1 MNANSH
7 APTPPP
13 TLAHLRAF
21 CAVVEH
27 GGFAAAAE
35 VLDTSQPAISL
46 HVRAL
51 ERHYRL
57 TLLRRLPRGVRMTE
71 AGEAVYRQATTM
83 LRALAAM
90 DEEMAALHGLD
101 HGHLAIGGSTTVANY
116 VLPAL
121 LGAFKEAYPA
131 VAVALVVE
139 NTEVIAGRVAG
150 HTLALAFIEGPVPV
164 AYAPALQVAPL
175 RDDDLVLVTPARGP
189 LARRAPVPLADLA
202 TLPFLMREPGSGTRQ
217 VLEQAL
223 GEAGACVRVH
233 LELGHTEAIKT
244 AVGLGLGVSILSRQ
258 AVAHECRTGELRAV
272 QVDGLRL
279 RRAYTAISARHS
291 HLMPAERAFLAVAG
305 VNDHWHAAS

>member
-1 MNANSH
+1 MNAHTH
-7 APTPPP
+7 ASTPPP

-27 GGFAAAAE
+27 NGFAAAAE

-51 ERHYRL
+51 ERHYSL
-57 TLLRRLPRGVRMTE
+57 TLLRRLPRGVRLTE
-71 AGEAVYRQATTM
+71 AGEAVYRHATTM
-83 LRALAAM
+83 LRALAVM
-90 DEEMAALHGLD
+90 DEEMAAQRGLD
-101 HGHLAIGGSTTVANY
+101 RGHLLIGGSTTVANY

-131 VAVALVVE
+131 IQVALVVE
-139 NTEVIAGRVAG
+139 NTALIAGRVAG
-150 HTLALAFIEGPVPV
+150 QTLALAFIEGPVPQ
-164 AYAPALQVAPL
+164 AYAPALQVAPF

-189 LARRAPVPLADLA
+189 LARRGPVLLADLA

-223 GEAGACVRVH
+223 GEVGAGVRVH

-272 QVDGLRL
+272 RVDGLQL
-279 RRAYTAISARHS
+279 RRAYTAITARQTY
-291 HLMPAERAFLAVAG
+291 LTPAERAFLAVAG
-305 VNDHWHAAS
+305 VGDQWHAP